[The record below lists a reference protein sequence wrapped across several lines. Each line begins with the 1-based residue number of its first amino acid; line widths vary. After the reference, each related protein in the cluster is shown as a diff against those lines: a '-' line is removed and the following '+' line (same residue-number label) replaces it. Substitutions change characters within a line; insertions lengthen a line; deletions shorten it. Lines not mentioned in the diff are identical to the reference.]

1 MSTRYLMSKF
11 HQAVKSDDLLQ
22 IFDILFLSLITR
34 SLWKFHVV
42 SLNVNLKFLGL
53 VSNKRVEINAIPLDS
68 IGTFGL
74 NSARG
79 SF

>member
-34 SLWKFHVV
+34 SLWKFQ
-42 SLNVNLKFLGL
+42 FLGL

>member
-1 MSTRYLMSKF
+1 MSKF

-34 SLWKFHVV
+34 SLWKFQLV

-53 VSNKRVEINAIPLDS
+53 VSDKRVEINAIPLDS

-74 NSARG
+74 NSAHG
-79 SF
+79 FF